1 MSYLHIAI
9 IIIIIII
16 IKLPPSSTPARWED
30 RATPYHNSMCLIIIW
45 RRE

>member
-1 MSYLHIAI
+1 MSYLHIA
-9 IIIIIII
+9 IIIIII

-30 RATPYHNSMCLIIIW
+30 RATPYHNSMRLIIIW